1 MFQRNLK
8 IALQAALLVGVGLEL
23 YEGQWLHAILAF
35 GIFFLTVL
43 PSLLARELELFVPS
57 ELAWLALA
65 FVFASLFLGEIR
77 DYYGRFWWWDLLL
90 HTTSGGLLGL
100 FGFLLVFVLNSNP
113 RIHLQMRPGFVA
125 IFAFCFA
132 VTIGALWEIFEF
144 AMDGFFGATMQKP
157 MFGDPSGLTDTMWD
171 LIVDAVGALLVTI
184 YGYRSIRDERAFFVR
199 GWIRRFI
206 DANPKLFARA
216 ERTPE

>member
-8 IALQAALLVGVGLEL
+8 IILQAVLLLGVALEI
-23 YEGQWLHAILAF
+23 YEDQWLHALLVF

-43 PSLLARELELFVPS
+43 PSLLARELEVFIPS

-90 HTTSGGLLGL
+90 HMTSGGLLGL
-100 FGFLLVFVLNSNP
+100 FGFMLVFVLNANP
-113 RIHLQMRPGFVA
+113 RVHLQMRPGFVA
-125 IFAFCFA
+125 AFAFCFS
-132 VTIGALWEIFEF
+132 VTIGTLWEIFEF
-144 AMDGFFGATMQKP
+144 AMDGFVGSTMQKP

-171 LIVDAVGALLVTI
+171 LIVDAVGALLVTA
-184 YGYRSIRDERAFFVR
+184 YGYRSIRDERRSVVR
-199 GWIRRFI
+199 RWIRRFI
-206 DANPKLFARA
+206 DSNPKLFPRA
-216 ERTPE
+216 DRTPD

>member
-8 IALQAALLVGVGLEL
+8 IALQAALLVGAALEI
-23 YEGQWLHAILAF
+23 YEGQWIHAGLVLGIL
-35 GIFFLTVL
+35 FLTVL
-43 PSLLARELELFVPS
+43 PSLLTRKLELFVPS

-90 HTTSGGLLGL
+90 HMTSGGLLGV
-100 FGFLLVFVLNSNP
+100 FGFLLVFVLNANP
-113 RIHLQMRPGFVA
+113 RVDLQMRPGFVA

-144 AMDGFFGATMQKP
+144 AMDGFFGASMQKP
-157 MFGDPSGLTDTMWD
+157 MLDDPSGLTDTMWD
-171 LIVDAVGALLVTI
+171 LIVDAVGALLVSI
-184 YGYRSIRDERAFFVR
+184 VGYRSIRDKRRSVVR
-199 GWIRRFI
+199 SWIRRFI
-206 DANPKLFARA
+206 ERNPKLFHRA
-216 ERTPE
+216 GQTPD